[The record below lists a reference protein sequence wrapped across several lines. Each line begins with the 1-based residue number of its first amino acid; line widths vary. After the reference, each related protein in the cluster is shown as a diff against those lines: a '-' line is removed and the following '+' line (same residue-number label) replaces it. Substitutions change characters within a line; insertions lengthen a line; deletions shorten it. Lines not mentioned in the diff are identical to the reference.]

1 MFWKGVI
8 GYLPAN
14 IVQGVVGLLSLV
26 AFTRLLTPEAYGAY
40 ALAFSAATLV
50 HTLVFTWLEAAMAR
64 FYARKAEDAALPV
77 HFATLYRTFWTLA
90 FALPA
95 AAVVVVWLLP
105 ISGSLKFAVGAGLV
119 AIPVRSLAKLA
130 QEHRRAAGRV
140 TASALLDMGQTAG
153 AFAIGA
159 ALAVLGAG
167 GAAPLIGAGLAAALC
182 LPFVLPEEMKRASA
196 GRFDPALAKTY
207 AHYGIPVSLSLILAL
222 ALASTDR
229 FMLAAFLDEASV
241 GAYHAGYSL
250 SSRTLDVLF
259 IWLGA
264 AGGPACIAALE
275 QGGRSALD
283 RAAREQASLMVLICL
298 PAAVGLALVAKPLAD
313 VMIGEGLRDAAA
325 RVAPWIAASGF
336 FAGITTYYL
345 HTAFTLG
352 RQTRLLLAAMAIPA
366 AANFALTFIL
376 IPRFGL
382 NGAVWATTASY
393 AAGALASWAMGR
405 RVMPLPLPWTT
416 IGRTA
421 LACAGM
427 AVAVSLVPRFGGAVE
442 LVAKAGAGVLI
453 YAALILAL
461 DGAGARTRC
470 GQLVRAL
477 HARTA

>member
-14 IVQGVVGLLSLV
+14 IVQGVVGLLSLI

-40 ALAFSAATLV
+40 ALAFSASGLVYTLS
-50 HTLVFTWLEAAMAR
+50 FTWLEAAMAR
-64 FYARKAEDAALPV
+64 YYMRQVEDEALPV
-77 HFATLYRTFWTLA
+77 HFATLYRTFWILA
-90 FALPA
+90 LVVPA
-95 AAVVVVWLLP
+95 ASVLVLWLLP
-105 ISGSLKFAVGAGLV
+105 ISGALKFAVGAGLV
-119 AIPVRSLAKLA
+119 TIPVRSLAKLA

-140 TASALLDMGQTAG
+140 TASAALDMGQTAG

-159 ALAVLGAG
+159 GLAVVGGG
-167 GAAPLIGAGLAAALC
+167 GASPLLGAGLAAAAC
-182 LPFVLPEEMKRASA
+182 LPFVLPEDLGKAAA

-207 AHYGIPVSLSLILAL
+207 AHYGVPVSLSLILAL

-275 QGGRSALD
+275 QGGRAALE

-325 RVAPWIAASGF
+325 RVTPWIAASGF

-382 NGAVWATTASY
+382 DGAVWATTASY
-393 AAGALASWAMGR
+393 AVGAAASWAMGR

-427 AVAVSLVPRFGGAVE
+427 TLAVSLIPSFGGAVE
-442 LVAKAGAGVLI
+442 LFAKAGVGMLA

-477 HARTA
+477 HAKTA